1 MKVSVITA
9 SYNSEATI
17 RDTLKSVQEQTYGNI
32 EHIIVD
38 GLSKDSTMEIV
49 KEFDSVSTVV
59 SEKDN
64 GIYDAMNKGIALATG
79 DLIAILNSDDF
90 YASDKVIEKVVDKI
104 KSSNTD
110 TVYGDLKFVDPI
122 QKDKVVRTWN
132 AGTFQK
138 NKFLYG
144 WMPPHPSFFVKSE
157 LYKKF
162 GNFDT
167 SFKNSADYELMLR
180 FLFGNNV
187 STSYLNEVLV
197 FMRTGGQSNLNFKT
211 RILANREDQMAWKK
225 NNLKPKF
232 YTTILKPIRKIEQ
245 FFRS

>member
-9 SYNSEATI
+9 TYNSEATI
-17 RDTLKSVQEQTYGNI
+17 RDTLKSVQDQSYSNI

-38 GLSKDSTMEIV
+38 GLSKDKTLEIV
-49 KEFDSVSTVV
+49 KEFDAIKVV

-79 DLIAILNSDDF
+79 DIIAILNSDDF
-90 YASDKVIEKVVDKI
+90 YATNEVIEKVVMAMKET
-104 KSSNTD
+104 KAD
-110 TVYGDLKFVDPI
+110 TVYGDLKFVDPE
-122 QKDKVVRTWN
+122 KTTKVVRTWI
-132 AGTFQK
+132 AGDY
-138 NKFLYG
+138 NKECFLYG
-144 WMPPHPSFFVKSE
+144 WMPPHPAFFVKSE

-167 SFKNSADYELMLR
+167 SFKCSADYELMLR
-180 FLFGNNV
+180 FLFRNNV
-187 STSYLNEVLV
+187 STHYINEVFV
-197 FMRTGGQSNLNFKT
+197 YMRTGGQSNISIKG
-211 RILANREDQMAWKK
+211 RIAANREDHKAWRK
-225 NNLKPKF
+225 NNLNPKF